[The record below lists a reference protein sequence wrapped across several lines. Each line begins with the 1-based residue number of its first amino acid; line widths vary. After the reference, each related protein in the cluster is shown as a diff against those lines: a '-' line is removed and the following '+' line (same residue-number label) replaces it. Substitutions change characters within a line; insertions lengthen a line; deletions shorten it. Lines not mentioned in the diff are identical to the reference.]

1 MISSTLDYFSYSI
14 DHIPTNYA
22 KIKEFQELAK
32 IYDAECEKIEEEALR
47 VFNNRFIMSMDEDA
61 CTKWEKILGITVNS
75 DFTIEDRR
83 FNILAKYVGSRPY
96 TLRKLES
103 MLTELVGDDG
113 YKINIDYYKKHIEIK
128 LALGVKNQ
136 RYAMKDILE
145 NVIPMIF
152 TININLLYNTHEL
165 VSRFTHEEL
174 AKLRHVDIREEV
186 IDE

>member
-32 IYDAECEKIEEEALR
+32 IYDAECEKIAEEALR
-47 VFNNRFIMSMDEDA
+47 VFNNRFILSMDENS
-61 CTKWEKILGITVNS
+61 CTRWEKILGITVNS

-136 RYAMKDILE
+136 RYAMRDILE

-165 VSRFTHEEL
+165 VGRFTHEEL